1 MNSNE
6 RQAIRIHEDIDL
18 FREALSF
25 TAAQTAFSAH
35 LIEKDYFC
43 SVLLAHLP
51 AANEELVFKGGTC
64 LAKVHAGF
72 YRLSEDLDF
81 VIPMDVEASRRDR
94 SRKVAGL
101 KDAFL
106 KLPPD
111 LDCFEVTEP
120 LVGANDS
127 TQYVGSIRYISQL
140 SGQAEAVK
148 VEISLRE
155 PLIRPVISGQSQTLL
170 LDPISGNPLVPLVT
184 VPSIDGIEALAEKFR
199 AAMTRR
205 EVAIRDFYDIDYAV
219 RKLGI
224 QIETTEFPEL
234 VRKKLGIPGNDP
246 VNVGP
251 DRLEQLR
258 RQLDGRLKPVLRQ
271 NDFEAFN
278 LDNAFEA
285 VAQVAKTM
293 LAEK

>member
-6 RQAIRIHEDIDL
+6 HQAIRIHEDIDL

-25 TAAQTAFSAH
+25 TAAQKTFSAH

-51 AANEELVFKGGTC
+51 AASEELVFKGGTC

-81 VIPMDVEASRRDR
+81 VIPMEVAASRRDR
-94 SRKVAGL
+94 SRKAAGL
-101 KDAFL
+101 KDAFG
-106 KLPPD
+106 KLAGD
-111 LDCFEVTEP
+111 LDCFEVTQP

-127 TQYVGSIRYISQL
+127 TQYVGGVRYISQL
-140 SGQAEAVK
+140 SGQAETVK

-155 PLIRPVISGQSQTLL
+155 PLIRPVMSAQLQTLL
-170 LDPISGNPLVPLVT
+170 LDPVSGNPLVPLVT
-184 VPSIDGIEALAEKFR
+184 VPSIDLTEAFSEKFR

-219 RKLGI
+219 RTLGI
-224 QIETTEFPEL
+224 QVETSEFLEL
-234 VRKKLGIPGNDP
+234 VRKKLAVPGNEP

-258 RQLDGRLKPVLRQ
+258 RQLAGRLKPVLRQ
-271 NDFEAFN
+271 NDFDAFN
-278 LDNAFEA
+278 LDIAFA
-285 VAQVAKTM
+285 VVAKVAQAV
-293 LAEK
+293 LAEE